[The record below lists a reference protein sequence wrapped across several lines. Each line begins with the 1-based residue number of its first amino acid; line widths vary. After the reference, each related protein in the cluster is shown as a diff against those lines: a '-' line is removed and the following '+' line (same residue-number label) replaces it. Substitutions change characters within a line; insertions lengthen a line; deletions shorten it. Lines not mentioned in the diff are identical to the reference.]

1 MIYDND
7 FHSISYTE
15 RINGDKNIKAAP
27 VIIQDSAF
35 IGAHSIILKGVTI
48 GARSVVGA
56 GSVVA
61 KSIPSD
67 EVWAGNPARFIRKL

>member
-27 VIIQDSAF
+27 VIIQDGAF

-67 EVWAGNPARFIRKL
+67 EVWAGNPAKFIRKL